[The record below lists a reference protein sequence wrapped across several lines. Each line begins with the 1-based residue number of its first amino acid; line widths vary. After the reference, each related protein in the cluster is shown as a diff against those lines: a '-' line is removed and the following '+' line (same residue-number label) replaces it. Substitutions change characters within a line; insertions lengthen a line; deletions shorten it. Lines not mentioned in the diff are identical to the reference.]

1 MWSEVL
7 YSLKNLLEFRITDGA
22 ILHLC
27 WAHRMFREV
36 AKKRYLV
43 PIQELIYKRLA
54 DYFSGF
60 MAKSMNADLCIRN
73 DEKNDSGKCI
83 LTILHLY

>member
-1 MWSEVL
+1 
-7 YSLKNLLEFRITDGA
+7 
-22 ILHLC
+22 
-27 WAHRMFREV
+27 MFREV

-83 LTILHLY
+83 LTISHLY

>member
-1 MWSEVL
+1 
-7 YSLKNLLEFRITDGA
+7 
-22 ILHLC
+22 
-27 WAHRMFREV
+27 MFREV
-36 AKKRYLV
+36 AKKRYLI

-73 DEKNDSGKCI
+73 DEKNDSGKFHLPLWKSVLTCI
-83 LTILHLY
+83 WLIKSDEYPIVL